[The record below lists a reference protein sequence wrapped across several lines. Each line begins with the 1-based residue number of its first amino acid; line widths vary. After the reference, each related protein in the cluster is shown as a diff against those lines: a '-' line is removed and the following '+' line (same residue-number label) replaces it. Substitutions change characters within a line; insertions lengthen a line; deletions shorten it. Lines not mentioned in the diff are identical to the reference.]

1 MVDFI
6 KLLLS
11 STLTPED
18 GRYWK
23 RLTIHC
29 IAPDSVSL
37 SSVASQ
43 LFSLIVTFV
52 IYLHVCYLPAH
63 HILIDLIFS
72 LFSPFFLS
80 FGAATLCEFWP
91 PQ

>member
-1 MVDFI
+1 MVGFI

-11 STLTPED
+11 STLAPED
-18 GRYWK
+18 GRY
-23 RLTIHC
+23 C
-29 IAPDSVSL
+29 IAPDSMSL

-43 LFSLIVTFV
+43 LCSLIVTFV
-52 IYLHVCYLPAH
+52 IYLCVCCLPAH

-72 LFSPFFLS
+72 LFSFFFLS